1 MKAPQTSSRNL
12 NMLIPTIIMAAI
24 AIILLYIGYIRGQGQ
39 HVMGLKSA
47 WTMTWQVLPLLIFAF
62 IAAGMIQVLIPEEIV
77 TKWVGGQSGWR
88 GILIGCVAGGL
99 TPGGPYVSLPIV
111 AGLAQ
116 AGAAIPTLV
125 AYLTAWSI
133 YAVARLPM
141 EVGLM
146 GPRFVFVRLC
156 TSFLLPPLA
165 GWITMLLFPKG

>member
-111 AGLAQ
+111 AGLAR